1 MLAARTLTPSNTTPP
16 QKKEKKETSSGC
28 RSRIASS
35 GSTWFPLTSE
45 AQAKEGRPSGGTRQQ
60 DSKGGSFTSIVSFSY
75 LVPYVL
81 VRAGEDDAS
90 HWGWSREWRH
100 PPHLHL
106 PCGRAANRS
115 PSHVEDGCHAPYL
128 CCDPKHLWC
137 ASRGV
142 SSLTN
147 AGGCCCASLA
157 PCLPRGSLWLFE
169 AWMQHEYLLPAAE

>member
-1 MLAARTLTPSNTTPP
+1 MLTARTLTPPNPP
-16 QKKEKKETSSGC
+16 KKKKKKRKLARAVARESPPRGRGHPT
-28 RSRIASS
+28 
-35 GSTWFPLTSE
+35 